1 MSLGVFCHVI
11 VSGFYKGR
19 YSIWVKHSFVKLA
32 FVKKLNVKQTIV
44 HTGRQMYAEGMGRM
58 AREIHPHYH
67 SKK

>member
-19 YSIWVKHSFVKLA
+19 YYIWVKHSFVKLA
-32 FVKKLNVKQTIV
+32 FVKKSNVKQTIV
-44 HTGRQMYAEGMGRM
+44 HTGRQMYAEGMGGM
-58 AREIHPHYH
+58 AREIYLHYH